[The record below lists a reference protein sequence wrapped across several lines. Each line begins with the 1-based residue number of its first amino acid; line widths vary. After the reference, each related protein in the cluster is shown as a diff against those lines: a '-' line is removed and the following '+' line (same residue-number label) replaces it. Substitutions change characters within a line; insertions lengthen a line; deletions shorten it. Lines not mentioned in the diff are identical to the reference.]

1 VVVHVTVW
9 SANDALTVP
18 LGALFRKGDDWA
30 VFEFRDGHAHASVVE
45 VGHRNSRSAEILSGL
60 LTGNEVVLH
69 PSDRISEGARV
80 ARRAG
85 S

>member
-1 VVVHVTVW
+1 VVQ
-9 SANDALTVP
+9 
-18 LGALFRKGDDWA
+18 
-30 VFEFRDGHAHASVVE
+30 

-60 LTGNEVVLH
+60 LSGNEVVLH